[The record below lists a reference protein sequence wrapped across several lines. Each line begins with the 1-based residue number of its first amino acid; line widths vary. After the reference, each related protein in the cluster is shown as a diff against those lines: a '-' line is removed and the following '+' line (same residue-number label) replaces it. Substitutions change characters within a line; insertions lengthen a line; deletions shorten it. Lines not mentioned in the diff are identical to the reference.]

1 MRRRFVKIAAIVLA
15 AAITVSAGA
24 CAGESGQDTFTGD
37 ASEEPEYQ
45 SSLNPITPSAY
56 RDVRGL
62 KLEKGSYISI
72 IGKSEATAFW
82 KSVRSGV
89 VQAAEDLNKELGYT
103 GNDKI
108 KVTYN
113 GPAKSEDI
121 DEQVN
126 ILDEELSR
134 YPDVIGIAS
143 IDEDACTVQF
153 DLATENGIP
162 IIALDSGNKYPG
174 IQCTVKTDN
183 QEAARTGAYNLANEI
198 GGKGDVL
205 VLVHDSKSETAK
217 ERLKSFQDEMTEKHP
232 DVKVAEV
239 VYCDKLDDIRKQ
251 MADEYNEGLK
261 EGERE
266 VQKESFSDADVIQ
279 YMIERHPGLK
289 GIFGTNDSTTM
300 LGLHAIRQAEEEKA
314 RSGGEDGQSP
324 DESGE
329 DSGKDAQTPE
339 GSGKD
344 SGKDAQTPEGSGKDS
359 GKDAQTPEEPGKD
372 SEEGEQASG
381 ESGEDSRKDD
391 QVSRESREGS
401 DGVGQASG
409 ESGEDSGKDGQ
420 TPGESGEDARKTVGA
435 SAQNSQES
443 GNESEKDAQKQ
454 DTQADSENEDG
465 NKTVPVSADGGQ
477 KHETALAEDG
487 NDGTLSN
494 GDGKNE
500 PASADDDKNEGK
512 SQTDGTD
519 KDTSGDQISNDE
531 DGGTDD
537 TSTENEWTENTKIVL
552 MGFDVSKDQ
561 LKALEEGEIAGL
573 VVQNPFG
580 IGYASVVAAA
590 RTVLQAGNEAQVST
604 GYLWVT
610 KDNLNDESIKKML
623 YD

>member
-1 MRRRFVKIAAIVLA
+1 MRRRFVKIAAIALA

-232 DVKVAEV
+232 DVNVAEV
-239 VYCDKLDDIRKQ
+239 IYCDKLDDIRKQ

-344 SGKDAQTPEGSGKDS
+344 SGKDAQM
-359 GKDAQTPEEPGKD
+359 PEEPGKD

-381 ESGEDSRKDD
+381 ESGEDSRKDG
-391 QVSRESREGS
+391 QVSGESGEGS
-401 DGVGQASG
+401 DEAGQASG

-420 TPGESGEDARKTVGA
+420 TPGESGEDAGKTVGA

-465 NKTVPVSADGGQ
+465 NKTVP
-477 KHETALAEDG
+477 
-487 NDGTLSN
+487 
-494 GDGKNE
+494 
-500 PASADDDKNEGK
+500 ASADDDKNEGK

-519 KDTSGDQISNDE
+519 KDTSGDQISDDE

>member
-1 MRRRFVKIAAIVLA
+1 MRRRFVKIAAIALA

-89 VQAAEDLNKELGYT
+89 MQAAEDLNKELGYT

-217 ERLKSFQDEMTEKHP
+217 ERLKSFQDEMAEKHP
-232 DVKVAEV
+232 DVNVAEV

-279 YMIERHPGLK
+279 YMIEQHPGLK

-329 DSGKDAQTPE
+329 DSGKDAQMPE

-344 SGKDAQTPEGSGKDS
+344 SGKDAQM
-359 GKDAQTPEEPGKD
+359 PEEPGKD

-381 ESGEDSRKDD
+381 ESGEDSRKDG
-391 QVSRESREGS
+391 QVSGESGEGS
-401 DGVGQASG
+401 DEAGQASG

-420 TPGESGEDARKTVGA
+420 TPGESGEDAGKTVGA

-465 NKTVPVSADGGQ
+465 NKTV
-477 KHETALAEDG
+477 
-487 NDGTLSN
+487 
-494 GDGKNE
+494 